1 MNSGKNR
8 QTGTADRQ
16 KSFVSTYFCG
26 MNAYT
31 PPIETLQRQLQASRR
46 RLIEHPLYAAITD
59 LESLRTFTEQHVFA
73 VWDFM
78 SLLKAL
84 QQRLTCVSVP
94 WTPVGNAATRYLINE
109 IVTGEESDVD
119 ERGQRTSHFELYL
132 CAMEQ
137 TGSNTQAIHSLLASL
152 EKGHSVREALAFAAV
167 TAETSAFVD
176 HTFRV
181 IADGRPHI
189 LAAVF
194 TFGREDLIPAI
205 FLEMVKGIS
214 AGFPGKAEILLYYLE
229 RHIEVDGAH
238 HSHLAHQ
245 MVTEL
250 CGNDDDKWKE
260 AADAAETALMAR
272 LRLWDGIWAQL
283 KTRAINLVRSK
294 S

>member
-1 MNSGKNR
+1 
-8 QTGTADRQ
+8 
-16 KSFVSTYFCG
+16 

-31 PPIETLQRQLQASRR
+31 TPIENLQRQLQSSRR

-59 LESLRTFTEQHVFA
+59 LGSLRMFTEQHVFA

-119 ERGQRTSHFELYL
+119 ESGQRTSHFELYL
-132 CAMEQ
+132 RAMEQ
-137 TGSNTQAIHSLLASL
+137 AGSNTRAIRLLLANL
-152 EKGHSVREALAFAAV
+152 EKGFTVQQALSLSQV
-167 TAETSAFVD
+167 PVETAAFVD
-176 HTFRV
+176 HSFRV
-181 IADGRPHI
+181 IEDGRPHI

-214 AGFPGKAEILLYYLE
+214 AGFPGKTDILLYYLE

-245 MVTEL
+245 MITEL
-250 CGNDDDKWKE
+250 CGNDNAKWKE
-260 AADAAETALMAR
+260 AADAAEAALMAR
-272 LRLWDGIWAQL
+272 LRLWDGILAQL
-283 KTRAINLVRSK
+283 TTPINIKVAGHRSPA
-294 S
+294 